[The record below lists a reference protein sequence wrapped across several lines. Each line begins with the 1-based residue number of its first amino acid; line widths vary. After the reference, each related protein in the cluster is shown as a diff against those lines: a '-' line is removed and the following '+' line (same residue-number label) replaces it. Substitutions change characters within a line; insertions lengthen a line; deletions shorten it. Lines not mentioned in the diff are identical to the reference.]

1 MAAEVRP
8 TNGHIIRL
16 LERVLDELADLADRQ
31 RQIEI
36 EIGRLASAA
45 TN

>member
-1 MAAEVRP
+1 MAKKARP
-8 TNGHIIRL
+8 TNEYIITL

-31 RQIEI
+31 RQIEV
-36 EIGRLASAA
+36 ELGRMTSAA